1 MAADK
6 WNKIVQV
13 HNYRNVCMK
22 VQGWTSND
30 RRLITRSLL
39 YFARPNYICLQAV
52 YLLAWCSMC
61 PHLDTK
67 EEDRERVRSDPTLQY
82 VHGTYFRRTPITPSC
97 FGPFFL
103 VLADP
108 QFIVWVALAVTDA

>member
-39 YFARPNYICLQAV
+39 YFARPNYICLQAIYFIGMV
-52 YLLAWCSMC
+52 FHVS
-61 PHLDTK
+61 
-67 EEDRERVRSDPTLQY
+67 TLR
-82 VHGTYFRRTPITPSC
+82 HKRRR
-97 FGPFFL
+97 
-103 VLADP
+103 A
-108 QFIVWVALAVTDA
+108 